1 MPAHKGYIRAT
12 PHGPDR
18 PDDWR
23 DRAECKDDP
32 TPDLWFV
39 HPRSDRHGI
48 AAAKAICRRC
58 PVAAECL
65 AEALAD
71 PNIVGVWG
79 GLDEQQRAR
88 LHKERKA
95 PTGPKEIKH
104 GTPGGARTHRKRG
117 EEPCGVHGCREG
129 FERPLPAA
137 QDRETTHRKGKR
149 MTHRRPHGDHHRPG

>member
-23 DRAECKDDP
+23 EQAACKDDP

-39 HPRSDRHGI
+39 PPGDRHGI

-71 PNIVGVWG
+71 PSIVGVWG

-88 LHKERKA
+88 LHKKRKA
-95 PTGPKEIKH
+95 TTGPKEIQH
-104 GTPGGARTHRKRG
+104 GTPGGHRTHLGRG
-117 EEPCGVHGCREG
+117 EQSCGPCTAAARAKNARYN
-129 FERPLPAA
+129 ERKTA
-137 QDRETTHRKGKR
+137 KR
-149 MTHRRPHGDHHRPG
+149 RMERASA

>member
-32 TPDLWFV
+32 IPDLWFV
-39 HPRSDRHGI
+39 TPSDHHGI

-65 AEALAD
+65 AEAMAD
-71 PNIVGVWG
+71 PSIVGVWG
-79 GLDEQQRAR
+79 GTTENQRAKIR
-88 LHKERKA
+88 ARA
-95 PTGPKEIKH
+95 PRQPKGIQH

-117 EEPCGVHGCREG
+117 EEPCDRCTAAAKASNARYQQRKTAKRRI
-129 FERPLPAA
+129 ERAIA
-137 QDRETTHRKGKR
+137 
-149 MTHRRPHGDHHRPG
+149 

>member
-23 DRAECKDDP
+23 EQAACKDDP
-32 TPDLWFV
+32 IPDLWFV
-39 HPRSDRHGI
+39 PPGDRHGI

-65 AEALAD
+65 AEAMAD
-71 PNIVGVWG
+71 PSIVGVWG
-79 GLDEQQRAR
+79 GTTENQRAKIR
-88 LHKERKA
+88 ARA
-95 PTGPKEIKH
+95 PRQPKGIQH

-117 EEPCGVHGCREG
+117 EEPCDRCTAAAKASNARYQQRKTAKRRI
-129 FERPLPAA
+129 ERAIA
-137 QDRETTHRKGKR
+137 
-149 MTHRRPHGDHHRPG
+149 

>member
-23 DRAECKDDP
+23 EQAACKDDP

-39 HPRSDRHGI
+39 PPGDRHGI
-48 AAAKAICRRC
+48 AAAKAICHRC

-71 PNIVGVWG
+71 PHIVGVWG

-95 PTGPKEIKH
+95 PPTGPKEIKH
-104 GTPGGARTHRKRG
+104 GTPGGHRTHRARG
-117 EEPCGVHGCREG
+117 EESCGPCTAAARAQNARYDQRKTEKRRI
-129 FERPLPAA
+129 ERARA
-137 QDRETTHRKGKR
+137 
-149 MTHRRPHGDHHRPG
+149 

>member
-39 HPRSDRHGI
+39 PPGDRHGI

-79 GLDEQQRAR
+79 GTSEVERAKLR
-88 LHKERKA
+88 AAMPRQ
-95 PTGPKEIKH
+95 PKDIRH
-104 GTPGGARTHRKRG
+104 GTPGGHRTHLARG
-117 EEPCGVHGCREG
+117 EESCGPCTAAARAQNARYDRRKTAKRRM
-129 FERPLPAA
+129 ERATA
-137 QDRETTHRKGKR
+137 
-149 MTHRRPHGDHHRPG
+149 

>member
-39 HPRSDRHGI
+39 PPGDRHGI

-71 PNIVGVWG
+71 PSIVGVWG
-79 GLDEQQRAR
+79 GTGENERAKLR
-88 LHKERKA
+88 AAMPRQ
-95 PTGPKEIKH
+95 PKDIRH
-104 GTPGGARTHRKRG
+104 GTPGGHRTHRSRG
-117 EEPCGVHGCREG
+117 EESCGPCTAAARAQNARDNQRKTEKRRI
-129 FERPLPAA
+129 ERASA
-137 QDRETTHRKGKR
+137 
-149 MTHRRPHGDHHRPG
+149 

>member
-23 DRAECKDDP
+23 EQAACKDDP

-39 HPRSDRHGI
+39 PPGDRHGI

-65 AEALAD
+65 AEAMAD
-71 PNIVGVWG
+71 PSIVGVWG
-79 GLDEQQRAR
+79 GTGENERAKLR
-88 LHKERKA
+88 AAMPRQ
-95 PTGPKEIKH
+95 PKDIQH
-104 GTPGGARTHRKRG
+104 GTPGGHRTHLGRG
-117 EEPCGVHGCREG
+117 EQSCGPCTAAARAQNARYNDRKTAKRRM
-129 FERPLPAA
+129 ERATA
-137 QDRETTHRKGKR
+137 
-149 MTHRRPHGDHHRPG
+149 

>member
-23 DRAECKDDP
+23 EQAECKDDA
-32 TPDLWFV
+32 TADLWFV
-39 HPRSDRHGI
+39 PPGDRHGI

-65 AEALAD
+65 AEAMAN
-71 PNIVGVWG
+71 PSIVGVWG
-79 GLDEQQRAR
+79 GTTENERTKLRAR
-88 LHKERKA
+88 A
-95 PTGPKEIKH
+95 PRQPKGIQH

-117 EEPCGVHGCREG
+117 EEPCDRCTAAAKASNARYQQRKTAKRRI
-129 FERPLPAA
+129 ERAIA
-137 QDRETTHRKGKR
+137 
-149 MTHRRPHGDHHRPG
+149 

>member
-32 TPDLWFV
+32 IPDLWFV
-39 HPRSDRHGI
+39 TPSDHHGI

-71 PNIVGVWG
+71 PSIVGVWG
-79 GLDEQQRAR
+79 GTSEAERAKLR
-88 LHKERKA
+88 VAMPRQ
-95 PTGPKEIKH
+95 PKGIRH
-104 GTPGGARTHRKRG
+104 GTPGGHRTHRARG
-117 EEPCGVHGCREG
+117 EESCGPCTAAAKAQNARDNQRKTEKRRN
-129 FERPLPAA
+129 ERAIA
-137 QDRETTHRKGKR
+137 
-149 MTHRRPHGDHHRPG
+149 

>member
-23 DRAECKDDP
+23 EQAACKDDP

-39 HPRSDRHGI
+39 PPGDRHGI

-65 AEALAD
+65 AEAMAD
-71 PNIVGVWG
+71 PSIVGVWG
-79 GLDEQQRAR
+79 GTSEVERAKLR
-88 LHKERKA
+88 VTMPRQ
-95 PTGPKEIKH
+95 PKDIRH
-104 GTPGGARTHRKRG
+104 GTPGGHRTHRARG
-117 EEPCGVHGCREG
+117 EESCGPCTAAAKAQNARDNQRRTAKRRY
-129 FERPLPAA
+129 ERARA
-137 QDRETTHRKGKR
+137 
-149 MTHRRPHGDHHRPG
+149 

>member
-23 DRAECKDDP
+23 EQAACKDDP

-39 HPRSDRHGI
+39 PPGDRHGI

-65 AEALAD
+65 AEAMAN
-71 PNIVGVWG
+71 PSIVGVWG
-79 GLDEQQRAR
+79 GTTENQRAKLR
-88 LHKERKA
+88 AAMPRQ
-95 PTGPKEIKH
+95 PKDIQH
-104 GTPGGARTHRKRG
+104 GTPGAAAIRHLPHGHKALAREAALISKQ
-117 EEPCGVHGCREG
+117 CRECI
-129 FERPLPAA
+129 EVAR
-137 QDRETTHRKGKR
+137 
-149 MTHRRPHGDHHRPG
+149 

>member
-39 HPRSDRHGI
+39 APSDRHGI

-65 AEALAD
+65 AEAMAD
-71 PNIVGVWG
+71 PSIVGVWG
-79 GLDEQQRAR
+79 GTTEKQRKKMRAKLR
-88 LHKERKA
+88 PAMPRQ
-95 PTGPKEIKH
+95 PKDIQH
-104 GTPGGARTHRKRG
+104 GTPGGHRTHRARG
-117 EEPCGVHGCREG
+117 EESCGPCITAAKAQNARDNQRKTEKRRI
-129 FERPLPAA
+129 ERASV
-137 QDRETTHRKGKR
+137 
-149 MTHRRPHGDHHRPG
+149 

>member
-23 DRAECKDDP
+23 EQAECKDDP
-32 TPDLWFV
+32 IPDLWFV
-39 HPRSDRHGI
+39 PPGDRHGI

-71 PNIVGVWG
+71 PSIVGVWG
-79 GLDEQQRAR
+79 GTGEGERAKLR
-88 LHKERKA
+88 AAMPR
-95 PTGPKEIKH
+95 PPKGIRH
-104 GTPGGARTHRKRG
+104 GTPGGHRTHRARG
-117 EEPCGVHGCREG
+117 EDSGGPCTAAARAQNARYN
-129 FERPLPAA
+129 ERKTA
-137 QDRETTHRKGKR
+137 KR
-149 MTHRRPHGDHHRPG
+149 RIERASA

>member
-32 TPDLWFV
+32 IPDLWFV
-39 HPRSDRHGI
+39 PPGDRHGI

-71 PNIVGVWG
+71 PSIVGVWG
-79 GLDEQQRAR
+79 GTGENERAKLR
-88 LHKERKA
+88 AAMPRQ
-95 PTGPKEIKH
+95 PKDIRH
-104 GTPGGARTHRKRG
+104 GTPGGHRTHRSRG
-117 EEPCGVHGCREG
+117 EESCGPCTAAARAQNARDNQRKTEKRRI
-129 FERPLPAA
+129 ERASA
-137 QDRETTHRKGKR
+137 
-149 MTHRRPHGDHHRPG
+149 

>member
-39 HPRSDRHGI
+39 PPGDRHGI

-65 AEALAD
+65 AEAMAD
-71 PNIVGVWG
+71 PSIVGVWG
-79 GLDEQQRAR
+79 GTTEVERAKLR
-88 LHKERKA
+88 VAMPRQ
-95 PTGPKEIKH
+95 PKDIRH
-104 GTPGGARTHRKRG
+104 GTPGGHRTHRARG
-117 EEPCGVHGCREG
+117 EESCGPCTVAAKAQNARDNQRRTAKRRY
-129 FERPLPAA
+129 ERAS
-137 QDRETTHRKGKR
+137 T
-149 MTHRRPHGDHHRPG
+149 

>member
-32 TPDLWFV
+32 TPDRWFV
-39 HPRSDRHGI
+39 TPSDRHGI

-65 AEALAD
+65 AEAMAD
-71 PNIVGVWG
+71 PSIVGVWG
-79 GLDEQQRAR
+79 GTTENQRAKLR
-88 LHKERKA
+88 AAMPRQ
-95 PTGPKEIKH
+95 PKDIQH
-104 GTPGGARTHRKRG
+104 GTPGGHRTHRARG
-117 EEPCGVHGCREG
+117 EESCGPCTAAARAQNTRYN
-129 FERPLPAA
+129 ERKNA
-137 QDRETTHRKGKR
+137 KR
-149 MTHRRPHGDHHRPG
+149 RIERQSA